1 VTVFKAPETGAIDL
15 LESMS
20 SQIWPN
26 FGDQAHLF
34 GHRGVVRKA
43 AKRGLPVLA
52 ALMLAMDL

>member
-1 VTVFKAPETGAIDL
+1 
-15 LESMS
+15 MS

-34 GHRGVVRKA
+34 GHCGVVRKA